1 MQSTALRGCL
11 TVCDRNIPVYV
22 RTLKKDDSFPE
33 INHNRGKG
41 RVVVYMNISWD
52 MTSSL
57 LRRMGS
63 AGMLKSTRDKL
74 ERQEETQ
81 RQVDFFEQKK
91 DNLKNMKCGSVE
103 EIAEKLNMLHSYEDQ
118 IAAAKAAYNSEQ
130 MWHILD
136 ESTERGEKIAEA
148 VEKSKP
154 KTPEERQE
162 DMVEEALG
170 IEGTDGI
177 LEEILDEVEELTEDL
192 MPEVTENLT
201 QEMKPENPGELTED
215 LTQELPE
222 EMANDLSQEIAEEIP
237 ADMTAITGAAAG
249 ENLAAK
255 EDIVGI
261 QAETLEMLKRG
272 YVPFDV
278 RL

>member
-1 MQSTALRGCL
+1 
-11 TVCDRNIPVYV
+11 
-22 RTLKKDDSFPE
+22 
-33 INHNRGKG
+33 
-41 RVVVYMNISWD
+41 MNISWD
-52 MTSSL
+52 RTGGL
-57 LRRMGS
+57 LRRMGT

-148 VEKSKP
+148 AEKTKP

-170 IEGTDGI
+170 IEESDGM
-177 LEEILDEVEELTEDL
+177 LEEILDEVEKVTEGLTEQMTGDLVGKASEKLTEELTGD
-192 MPEVTENLT
+192 VTEVSAISEGVVEAATADVSLSEEAVEI
-201 QEMKPENPGELTED
+201 QEE
-215 LTQELPE
+215 
-222 EMANDLSQEIAEEIP
+222 A
-237 ADMTAITGAAAG
+237 
-249 ENLAAK
+249 LA
-255 EDIVGI
+255 
-261 QAETLEMLKRG
+261 MLKKG

>member
-1 MQSTALRGCL
+1 
-11 TVCDRNIPVYV
+11 
-22 RTLKKDDSFPE
+22 
-33 INHNRGKG
+33 
-41 RVVVYMNISWD
+41 MNISWD
-52 MTSSL
+52 RTGGL

-63 AGMLKSTRDKL
+63 AGMLKSTRDRL

-81 RQVDFFEQKK
+81 RQVDYFEQKK
-91 DNLKNMKCGSVE
+91 DNLKNIKCKSVE

-148 VEKSKP
+148 AEKTKP

-170 IEGTDGI
+170 IEGSDGM
-177 LEEILDEVEELTEDL
+177 LNEILDKVDELTEELTENL
-192 MPEVTENLT
+192 TEEVTENLT
-201 QEMKPENPGELTED
+201 EEMTQEMAEET
-215 LTQELPE
+215 TQK
-222 EMANDLSQEIAEEIP
+222 AAEEIP
-237 ADMTAITGAAAG
+237 AELADLAEEAAG
-249 ENLAAK
+249 ENPTVNEQMAQTQ
-255 EDIVGI
+255 D
-261 QAETLEMLKRG
+261 ETLAVLKKG